1 MDQESE
7 SRSEYSDVK
16 KVNLVK
22 DSVLLHFQG
31 VPFSMGKRK
40 YTQEEDDALARVVLS
55 NVITGRAGVRS
66 VFHKIERGFFL
77 WRGES
82 D

>member
-1 MDQESE
+1 MSE
-7 SRSEYSDVK
+7 FNEIINK
-16 KVNLVK
+16 FLLLVG
-22 DSVLLHFQG
+22 LQAERLHSLHL
-31 VPFSMGKRK
+31 VMSHR